1 VDNRVK
7 RACAEGRPA
16 HGMFVMI
23 PAPAI
28 VEVAGYAGFDFVIL
42 DTEHG
47 AAGPETVEHLLRA
60 ADAAGITPIVRI
72 TAFDRGL
79 VLRALDAGA
88 LGVLVPHVRS
98 VAEAEAVVAACKYPP
113 VGARG
118 LATTSRAGRHGVR
131 TVAEHLEWS
140 NREILVAV
148 QIEDAE
154 ALPAIEAIAAV
165 PGLDVLFIGPAD
177 LSLSMGHA
185 GRPDHPAVQ
194 EAIGRIFAAAKAAGK
209 EIGYFVRD
217 AEGAKAIAARGARM
231 VSFSSTTV
239 LTATFQQLVA
249 ALQQGS

>member
-1 VDNRVK
+1 MDNRIK
-7 RACAEGRPA
+7 KAFTESRPA
-16 HGMFVMI
+16 FGMFIMI
-23 PAPAI
+23 PAPAL

-60 ADAAGITPIVRI
+60 ADAAEITPIVRV
-72 TAFDRGL
+72 TAFDRAL
-79 VLRALDAGA
+79 ILRALDAGA
-88 LGVLVPHVRS
+88 QGILVPHVRS
-98 VAEAEAVVAACKYPP
+98 AAEAEAVVAACRYPP
-113 VGARG
+113 AGARS
-118 LATTSRAGRHGVR
+118 LATTSRAGRHGFR
-131 TVAEHLEWS
+131 TVAEHIERS

-154 ALPAIEAIAAV
+154 AIPAVEAIAAI
-165 PGLDVLFIGPAD
+165 PGLDVLFVGPAD

-185 GRPDHPAVQ
+185 GRPEHPEVQ
-194 EAIGRIFAAAKAAGK
+194 EAIGRTFKAADAAGK

-217 AEGAKAIAARGARM
+217 AEAAKAIVARGVRM

-249 ALQQGS
+249 ALQQES